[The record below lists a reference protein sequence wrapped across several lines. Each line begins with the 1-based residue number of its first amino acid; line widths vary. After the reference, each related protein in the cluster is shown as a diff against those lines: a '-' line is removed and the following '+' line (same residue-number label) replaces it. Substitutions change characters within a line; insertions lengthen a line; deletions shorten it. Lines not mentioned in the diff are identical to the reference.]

1 MVNIR
6 LLKALNGDSMILSY
20 EEETMSKYI
29 LTQNTFLMAL
39 IRLLGKA
46 VQRFLVENVGEF
58 RLQEQSAG
66 WQL

>member
-6 LLKALNGDSMILSY
+6 LLKSLNGDSMILSY

-46 VQRFLVENVGEF
+46 VQRFLVENVREF

>member
-46 VQRFLVENVGEF
+46 VQRFLVENVREF